1 MIDSTIVAI
10 STPIGQ
16 GGISIVKISGNLS
29 IPIFQK
35 ILKKPKGNFFLK
47 ESHSIHYG
55 HIISSITQEIIDEVL
70 VLVMKAPKTYTKQ
83 DIVEIHCHGGI
94 ICSQLV
100 LKEVLQHNARIA
112 EPGEFTKRA
121 FLNGRIDLSQAE
133 AISSLIKAKTEISL
147 QIALKQLKGILSQK
161 INEIKNEI
169 IEILAFVEVNIDFSE
184 EDIDF
189 LSFNQIQEKILKV
202 KNKCKLLSET
212 FEQGKLFQEGL
223 KIAIIGQPNVGKSS
237 ILNALLKKDR
247 AIVSEY
253 PGTTRDTIEESL
265 NIKGIP
271 IILIDTAGIRESNF
285 ILEQKGVERTYKS
298 INDAD
303 LILIVLDNSQLFN
316 NEDKSIFEKIINK
329 KRMVVINKIDLDSKL
344 DINYLKNEIIVK
356 ISALTSQG
364 IDNLENLIA
373 NQFLS
378 ADFTLE
384 EVMVTNLR
392 HKCALEKTIYHLKAA
407 FSLIEKNQGLEII
420 SLELKDSLNELGSI
434 IGETSTDDILNHI
447 FSNFCI
453 GK

>member
-1 MIDSTIVAI
+1 MFNDTIVAI

-16 GGISIVKISGNLS
+16 GGISIVKISGSLS
-29 IPIFQK
+29 IPI
-35 ILKKPKGNFFLK
+35 LKKIFKKKKGNFFSK

-55 HIISSITQEIIDEVL
+55 HIISSTTQKLIDEVL
-70 VLVMKAPKTYTKQ
+70 VLIMKSPKTYTKE

-100 LKEVLQHNARIA
+100 LKEVLQNNARIA

-133 AISSLIKAKTEISL
+133 AILSLIKAKTEISL
-147 QIALKQLKGILSQK
+147 KIALKQLEGSLSQK

-169 IEILAFVEVNIDFSE
+169 IEILALIEVSIDFSE

-189 LSFNQIQEKILKV
+189 LSAYQIQEKIQKV
-202 KNKCKLLSET
+202 KNKCKLLSKT

-223 KIAIIGQPNVGKSS
+223 KISIIGQPNVGKSS
-237 ILNALLKKDR
+237 ILNSLLKKDR

-271 IILIDTAGIRESNF
+271 ITLVDTAGIRESNS
-285 ILEQKGVERTYKS
+285 IIEQKGVERTYKS
-298 INDAD
+298 INEAD
-303 LILIVLDNSQLFN
+303 LILVVLDNSQLFN
-316 NEDKSIFEKIINK
+316 DEDKNIFQKIIDK
-329 KRMVVINKIDLDSKL
+329 KRIIVINKIDLSTML
-344 DINYLKNEIIVK
+344 DTDYFKNEMIVK
-356 ISALTSQG
+356 ISALTCQG
-364 IDNLENLIA
+364 MDDLEDLIVK
-373 NQFLS
+373 QFLS
-378 ADFTLE
+378 ENFNLE
-384 EVMVTNLR
+384 EVMITNLR
-392 HKCALEKTIYHLKAA
+392 HKCALEKTIYHLKSA
-407 FSLIEKNQGLEII
+407 FLLIEKNQGIEII
-420 SLELKDSLNELGSI
+420 SLELKESLNELGNI
-434 IGETSTDDILNHI
+434 IGETSTEDILNHI